1 MEEKKKE
8 QETTAD
14 KQEKRDESV
23 KEFGSG
29 SPYSSDFHYW

>member
-23 KEFGSG
+23 KN
-29 SPYSSDFHYW
+29 SDRQFWITIFT